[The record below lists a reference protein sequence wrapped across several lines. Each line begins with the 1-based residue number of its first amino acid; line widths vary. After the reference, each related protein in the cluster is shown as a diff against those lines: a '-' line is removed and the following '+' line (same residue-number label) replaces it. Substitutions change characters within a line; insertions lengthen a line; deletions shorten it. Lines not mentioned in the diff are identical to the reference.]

1 MKEKYMSIIT
11 NFGCHYKCPYCI
23 VKNTG
28 IDVPETTLGGLD
40 ELLNKVKEH
49 NCNIV
54 SVSGGGD
61 PLYNFT
67 KHTTWWKLLLAL
79 CKLRKLPVEV
89 HTSYTTG
96 LGASLVAR
104 QVYRM
109 VYHLRTDD
117 DKLQQVYKYGKE
129 IVRVV
134 YVVTDDMTKDDIYRI
149 VDFVKNSPHIDE
161 LTFRQR
167 VKPDYTNSYHL
178 HDFLKAGH
186 QKDWWYVEQ
195 NDYNLYYAENEVYER
210 YSDFR
215 KGE

>member
-11 NFGCHYKCPYCI
+11 NFGCHYRCPYCI

-28 IDVPETTLGGLD
+28 IKVPKTTLDGLD
-40 ELLNKVKEH
+40 ELLTKVAEH
-49 NCNIV
+49 DCNIV

-61 PLYNFT
+61 PLHNFSRH
-67 KHTTWWKLLLAL
+67 KAWWGYLLHL
-79 CKLRKLPVEV
+79 CRLGSLPIEV
-89 HTSYTTG
+89 HTSYI
-96 LGASLVAR
+96 LDESVRYIAPKVH
-104 QVYRM
+104 RM
-109 VYHLRTDD
+109 VYHLRNDID
-117 DKLQQVYKYGKE
+117 HHFLIRRYGKE

-134 YVVTDDMTKDDIYRI
+134 YVVTDDMTEDDIYRI
-149 VDFVKNSPHIDE
+149 VNFVKNNPDIDE

-178 HDFLKAGH
+178 HEFLKAGH

-215 KGE
+215 